1 MPGPSLILVAD
12 DDQNDVFFLQRAF
25 RRVGL
30 EHELIHVADGQEAVD
45 YLAGSPNGL
54 QGSRRVPDLLLLDL
68 KMPKMTGFEV
78 LSWLQTQPKLEDLR
92 VIVLSGSNQPR
103 DIEQAKNLGAD
114 DYCVKPV
121 EFDDLMKFVQ
131 DLDKR
136 WLNVPGNAQP

>member
-1 MPGPSLILVAD
+1 MPGPYLILVAD

-30 EHELIHVADGQEAVD
+30 DHELVHVADGQEAVD
-45 YLAGSPNGL
+45 YLAGDPARGTG
-54 QGSRRVPDLLLLDL
+54 QRRIPDLLLLDL

-78 LSWLQTQPKLEDLR
+78 LSWLQTQPSLEDLR

-114 DYCVKPV
+114 DYYVKPV
-121 EFDDLMKFVQ
+121 EFDDLMKFVREV
-131 DLDKR
+131 DKR
-136 WLNVPGNAQP
+136 WLSVSGNAQP

>member
-30 EHELIHVADGQEAVD
+30 EHELVHVADGQEAVD
-45 YLAGSPNGL
+45 YLTANSTDKPE
-54 QGSRRVPDLLLLDL
+54 SRRVPDLLLLDL

-78 LSWLQTQPKLEDLR
+78 LSWLQTQPRLGSLR

-103 DIEQAKNLGAD
+103 DMEQAKNLGAH
-114 DYCVKPV
+114 DYYVKPV

-131 DLDKR
+131 EVDKR
-136 WLNVPGNAQP
+136 WLSVPGNGQA

>member
-1 MPGPSLILVAD
+1 MPEPSLILIAD

-30 EHELIHVADGQEAVD
+30 EHELVHVADGQEAVD
-45 YLAGSPNGL
+45 YLTDNSDGNPKT
-54 QGSRRVPDLLLLDL
+54 RRMPDLLLLDL

-78 LSWLQTQPKLEDLR
+78 LSWLQTQPRLGDLR

-103 DIEQAKNLGAD
+103 DMEQAKSLGAD
-114 DYCVKPV
+114 DYYVKPV

-131 DLDKR
+131 EVDKR
-136 WLNVPGNAQP
+136 WLNIPRNAQP